1 MQAKEIEMR
10 PGGRE
15 NWGIKIIETAGQT
28 LENVLVK
35 SDPFNGNKCLDKKC
49 IANKNIKNHISC
61 RKNNV
66 GYKIPCKLCPAAYIG
81 ETGENMHTRAKSHLT
96 KFYSKVKET
105 REGSAFFKHIEN
117 KHGGLKKG
125 EAFEDYFD
133 IFIMKAYQKPLTRN
147 IEEGTFIV
155 NYQGEIL
162 NSKNEWHQPKIIRTT
177 VIQGGAEMVGGQVQ
191 RFQRDGGSRTRIGGA
206 DVGGEAMI
214 VRSVEPAVGPQ
225 ITTRSQTTAR
235 LQRQ

>member
-1 MQAKEIEMR
+1 
-10 PGGRE
+10 
-15 NWGIKIIETAGQT
+15 
-28 LENVLVK
+28 
-35 SDPFNGNKCLDKKC
+35 
-49 IANKNIKNHISC
+49 
-61 RKNNV
+61 
-66 GYKIPCKLCPAAYIG
+66 
-81 ETGENMHTRAKSHLT
+81 
-96 KFYSKVKET
+96 
-105 REGSAFFKHIEN
+105 
-117 KHGGLKKG
+117 
-125 EAFEDYFD
+125 
-133 IFIMKAYQKPLTRN
+133 MKAYQKPLTRN

-162 NSKNEWHQPKIIRTT
+162 DSKNKWHQTKIIRTT